1 VNRDEVTGFGASRE
15 LGAHRFVVR
24 IPAAVRDPVLVIED
38 YGFLGGRDGIP
49 DQEPRARIARSV
61 WNAVRDAIKRE
72 FNTRLRAQKLPAGQW
87 TSGDTALDR
96 LLGKELCVLAWA
108 MEDAAP
114 DVAERVTHAW
124 AALRPEERWWL
135 FGTTVLHGGRPD
147 DRHVGWRQ
155 ALRVA
160 FQDDVTSRT
169 RARRPAESIAEAGR
183 LFP

>member
-1 VNRDEVTGFGASRE
+1 VNRDDVTGFGAPRE
-15 LGAHRFVVR
+15 LGAHRFLVR
-24 IPAAVRDPVLVIED
+24 IPAAVRDPVLLIED

-72 FNTRLRAQKLPAGQW
+72 FNTRLRAQKLPVGNW
-87 TSGDTALDR
+87 NVGDTPLDR

-108 MEDAAP
+108 MEDAPP
-114 DVAERVTHAW
+114 DVAARAAGVW
-124 AALRPEERWWL
+124 AGLRPEARWWL
-135 FGTTVLHGGRPD
+135 FGTTVEHGGRPD

-160 FQDDVTSRT
+160 FQDDVASRA
-169 RARRPAESIAEAGR
+169 RARRPSETIAEAGR
-183 LFP
+183 LFL